1 MDIFSFFTVNNILV
15 FIFALSA
22 FGLFYEITGVFPAKL
37 NVFATSSSLATFYVV
52 YTVFNQWSTPL
63 SSLVFTVGVAAAA
76 GVFFIAKTWLKT
88 RQGTEKIV
96 NSKSPSFVK
105 KIERDFNRF
114 DGFGTRHQRE
124 EYIQNVLSFL
134 RGENNITWEAL
145 IKETFEKFPSAILH
159 TDEKG
164 QTHCPPDL
172 LTRLFVNEIVK
183 LSEKIVNEGLP
194 SFMKIKANAEI
205 LKSQACYTYE
215 NYCPSESGVWLE
227 LHMDMNQFYYET
239 FSSMVLLPMRA
250 VRGTRLFIEKLITV
264 LFAQSATL
272 KLKHLC

>member
-1 MDIFSFFTVNNILV
+1 MDIFSFFTVNNILI

-22 FGLFYEITGVFPAKL
+22 LGLFCELTSVFPTKL
-37 NVFATSSSLATFYVV
+37 NAFTASSSIATLYVLYV
-52 YTVFNQWSTPL
+52 IFNQCNTAL
-63 SSLVFTVGVAAAA
+63 SSLILTFSVVVVA
-76 GVFFIAKTWLKT
+76 GVIFVVKTWIKT
-88 RQGTEKIV
+88 HQATQKIV
-96 NSKSPSFVK
+96 SSTTYTFVQ
-105 KIERDFNRF
+105 KIERGFNRF
-114 DGFGTRHQRE
+114 DGFGTRLQRE

-134 RGENNITWEAL
+134 KGENNITWDAL
-145 IKETFEKFPSAILH
+145 IKETFEKFPYAILH

-164 QTHCPPDL
+164 QTHCPPEL

-194 SFMKIKANAEI
+194 SFMQIKANAEI

-227 LHMDMNQFYYET
+227 LHIDMNQFYYET

-264 LFAQSATL
+264 MFAQSATI